1 MLERYA
7 QQALQIIR
15 SRLGTPQ
22 MVQLMER
29 AASLKG
35 GWEGWLQVEIALA
48 LAAGFGGI
56 VEVDRE
62 VPYADLRRILELRNL
77 RTDVFIDIGD
87 NEFIL
92 MEIKAE
98 SKFQETSF
106 EGSLARRYVDDAGK
120 LLELSGRGSRN
131 VLSMVLGFCA
141 TDAADRALRDLLA
154 RFPGLAEK
162 TFFTDLTAPG
172 ATGIRLYYSIFR

>member
-1 MLERYA
+1 MLETYA
-7 QQALQIIR
+7 KQALLIIQQH
-15 SRLGTPQ
+15 LGTPQ
-22 MVQLMER
+22 MVDVMER
-29 AASLKG
+29 AARLKG

-62 VPYADLRRILELRNL
+62 VPYANLRRVLELKNL
-77 RTDVFIDIGD
+77 RTDVFVDIGD
-87 NEFIL
+87 DQFIL

-120 LLELSGRGSRN
+120 LLELSGQGSRN

-154 RFPGLAEK
+154 RFPGLAER
-162 TFFTDLTAPG
+162 TSFIDLTAPG
-172 ATGIRLYYSIFR
+172 ATGMRLYYSIFR